1 MLSDLSDL
9 DLGKPGGLRSD
20 LRSKIALLYIA
31 MVEHLLNETLEA
43 TEAVKDIKVTEA
55 TEAEVL
61 LKV

>member
-9 DLGKPGGLRSD
+9 DLGEPGGLRSD

-31 MVEHLLNETLEA
+31 MVEHLLIETLEA